1 MRFLKLFAAGAG
13 VLLGLILVAFV
24 IIAVTFDPN
33 DYKGYAQTWVEEQTG
48 RSFRIDGDIE
58 LSFFP
63 WLAVQTAGVELG
75 NANGFG
81 PEPFVV
87 ARRVSARVR
96 LMPLL
101 LRREFEIGTVSIDGL
116 ELDLAAN
123 ADGATNWSDL
133 LGADSAPTDSA
144 DSDAATATVP
154 TGALQALAVEGIEL
168 RGARI
173 IWRENGEP
181 RYIVSELSLSTGTI
195 DAERPVDVEL
205 ELDALDVMSQRSVHL
220 AANTTASI
228 ADSGAVAA
236 SDSTLEFLIED
247 GAGNTQAQGETAI
260 AMIEFTPGQRLRTG
274 TVQMTSTVRTPLG
287 GSSPLTGELGWTS
300 LDVDLSVMNVAI
312 EDLQATAN
320 DVRARWQL
328 VGENLTGEAPV
339 VRGSVV
345 IDDSLAAS
353 ALELA
358 GMTLP
363 EDIDAAA
370 LGRFSASSG
379 FVFALNNQNVELSNL
394 NVNML
399 GIDLRAQQ
407 ATLAGEALTAQLDV
421 APFRPN
427 AALLR
432 VLSAY
437 VPADLSLEQLGTI
450 ALSAR
455 LNGTL
460 NNLSVTGMTFSG
472 LGAQI
477 NGQLRLE
484 QGTAGLRLSGDVTT
498 NRFRPDEILSVAA
511 ALLPPSVAPETAG
524 TVSAS
529 GQFAYAR
536 DSGALDLTGLRV
548 EAFGMQATGNVAAA
562 GIGQSTWGF
571 SGRMQLEDFNPR
583 ELLGRFSLA
592 VPQTSDAAALQRA
605 NVSTRFEVSPTSADF
620 NELVV
625 NLDESR
631 LSGSFIVSNFDDPL
645 YRFELS
651 ADRLDADRY
660 LPPQAP
666 PAADDKPAAAD
677 GERRAGDIEL
687 SREALS
693 AVNVDASVRV
703 GALRLAGMDF
713 SNVATSLVVGQG
725 RMLLDSAHADLYGG
739 TFDGRFHADA
749 SGAVATMLLQGN
761 ARNLALTPLIT
772 ALAGTA
778 SFSGTGSFDID
789 LRGNGPTITDN
800 LRGASGTMGF
810 ELTKGAIEGFNVD
823 KTLCRAFNRARG
835 NEAPKDQPDRTQFE
849 YIRGTAEV
857 KDGIAAS
864 SDLIAVAGSAEVRG
878 TGTLALADQITDYH
892 FEARLA
898 RTVPIAGC
906 EEMERIV
913 GYDFPLEM
921 KGPLTAPEISPD
933 YSEVIKRVLEYRLR
947 EEVRD
952 RLLEGLFN

>member
-13 VLLGLILVAFV
+13 VLLGLIVVAFV

-33 DYKGYAQTWVEEQTG
+33 DYKGYAQTWVEEHTG

-75 NANGFG
+75 NAEGFG

-87 ARRVSARVR
+87 ANRISARVR
-96 LMPLL
+96 LVPLL

-133 LGADSAPTDSA
+133 LGADSAAAASA
-144 DSDAATATVP
+144 NDDTAAATSTNGP
-154 TGALQALAVEGIEL
+154 LQALAVEGIEL

-195 DAERPVDVEL
+195 NAERPVDIEV
-205 ELDALDVMSQRSVHL
+205 ELDALDVMSQRSAHL
-220 AANTTASI
+220 AATTTASI

-236 SDSTLEFLIED
+236 SDTRLEFLIED
-247 GAGNTQAQGETAI
+247 GAGDTQAQGETAI

-274 TVQMTSTVRTPLG
+274 TVRMTSSVRTPLG
-287 GSSPLTGELGWTS
+287 GPSPLAGELGWTS
-300 LDVDLSVMNVAI
+300 LDVDLAAMNVAI

-320 DVRARWQL
+320 DVHARWQL
-328 VGENLTGEAPV
+328 VGENLTGDAPV
-339 VRGSVV
+339 IRGSVV

-358 GMTLP
+358 GMSLP
-363 EDIDAAA
+363 EDIDTAA

-379 FVFALNNQNVELSNL
+379 FVFALNNQDVELSNL
-394 NVNML
+394 NVTML

-407 ATLAGEALTAQLDV
+407 AALSGETVTAQLDV

-432 VLSAY
+432 VLAAY
-437 VPADLSLEQLGTI
+437 VPDDLSLDQLGTI

-455 LNGTL
+455 LNGTMD
-460 NNLSVTGMTFSG
+460 NLSVTGMKFTG
-472 LGAQI
+472 LGAEI

-484 QGTAGLRLSGDVTT
+484 QGSAGLRLSGDVTT
-498 NRFRPDEILSVAA
+498 NRFRPDEILKVAA

-529 GQFAYAR
+529 GQFAY
-536 DSGALDLTGLRV
+536 SGNSGSLDLTGLRV

-562 GIGQSTWGF
+562 GIGQAAWGF

-592 VPQTSDAAALQRA
+592 VPQTSDEAALQRA

-631 LSGSFIVSNFDDPL
+631 LSGSFVVSNFDDPL

-660 LPPQAP
+660 LPPQTPPGADE
-666 PAADDKPAAAD
+666 PAADD

-749 SGAVATMLLQGN
+749 SGTVPTMLLQGN

-800 LRGASGTMGF
+800 LRGASGMMGF

-823 KTLCRAFNRARG
+823 KTLCRAFNSVRG
-835 NEAPKDQPDRTQFE
+835 TPAPKDQPDRTPFE
-849 YIRGTAEV
+849 YIRGTADV
-857 KDGIAAS
+857 KDGIAS
-864 SDLIAVAGSAEVRG
+864 SGDLIAVAGSAEVRG

-952 RLLEGLFN
+952 RLLEGLFK